1 MSISPILQAKNISL
15 LTKIHQN
22 HLLDNISFD
31 VNEGE
36 KIALI
41 GGNGAGKSTL
51 LKVLNHLCTS
61 SKGDLYFRG
70 KLVHHWDVLKF
81 RRQVM
86 LIPQESKLLGMN
98 VKSALSYPLQLQSL
112 SEKEIQTRLIYC
124 LQEFNFIESW
134 LEKRENELSLGQKQ
148 LVAIARA
155 IIMQP
160 SVLLLDEPTSALD
173 KGNAHWLREKL
184 QVWNEEKKM
193 TIIVINH
200 DLEWV
205 KNFAQR
211 VIWLDKGRIKKDL
224 SAKLVDWE
232 MIEKHLLTLNQEMN
246 IDEDF

>member
-1 MSISPILQAKNISL
+1 MSIFPILQAKNISL

-41 GGNGAGKSTL
+41 GSNGAGKSTL

-134 LEKRENELSLGQKQ
+134 LDKRENELSLGQKQ

>member
-1 MSISPILQAKNISL
+1 M
-15 LTKIHQN
+15 
-22 HLLDNISFD
+22 
-31 VNEGE
+31 
-36 KIALI
+36 
-41 GGNGAGKSTL
+41 
-51 LKVLNHLCTS
+51 
-61 SKGDLYFRG
+61 
-70 KLVHHWDVLKF
+70 VHHWDVLKF

-205 KNFAQR
+205 KKFCS
-211 VIWLDKGRIKKDL
+211 KGN
-224 SAKLVDWE
+224 LVG
-232 MIEKHLLTLNQEMN
+232 
-246 IDEDF
+246 

>member
-1 MSISPILQAKNISL
+1 MSISPILQVKNISL
-15 LTKIHQN
+15 LTQIHQN

-81 RRQVM
+81 RRQVV

>member
-1 MSISPILQAKNISL
+1 MSISPILQVKNISL
-15 LTKIHQN
+15 LTQIHQN

-41 GGNGAGKSTL
+41 GGNGAGKTTL
-51 LKVLNHLCTS
+51 LKVLNHLYTS
-61 SKGDLYFRG
+61 SKGDLYFRE
-70 KLVHHWDVLKF
+70 KSVHDWDVLEF
-81 RRQVM
+81 RRQVV

-98 VKSALSYPLQLQSL
+98 VKSALSYPLQLQGL
-112 SEKEIQTRLIYC
+112 SEKEIQARLIYC

-134 LEKRENELSLGQKQ
+134 LEKGESELSLGQKQ

-193 TIIVINH
+193 TVIVINH

-232 MIEKHLLTLNQEMN
+232 MIEKHLLTLNKEMN

>member
-1 MSISPILQAKNISL
+1 MSIFPILQAKNISL

-41 GGNGAGKSTL
+41 GSNGAGKSTL

-98 VKSALSYPLQLQSL
+98 VKSALSYPLQLESL

-134 LEKRENELSLGQKQ
+134 LDKRENELSLGQKQ